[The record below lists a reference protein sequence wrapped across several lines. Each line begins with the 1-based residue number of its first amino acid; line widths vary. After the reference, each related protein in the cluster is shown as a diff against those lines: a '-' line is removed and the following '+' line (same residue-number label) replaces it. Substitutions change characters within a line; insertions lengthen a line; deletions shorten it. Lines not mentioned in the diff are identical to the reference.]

1 MGHCRFPCFYQIPIE
16 KVWQHLHEKIK
27 KKTWYFFKNTSM
39 HKRPYHSFVWSLEER
54 GTKFGKFLQ
63 QKNLEIFWWEF
74 QEKFLQPRLSKRPN
88 GCSWIIENSNTT
100 IDKKLCTAQAYAP
113 QWINM
118 FFSWYFFISRFFWKL
133 WICLESCD
141 VYLTFVDS
149 RSFLFLPFLKIWI

>member
-1 MGHCRFPCFYQIPIE
+1 MI
-16 KVWQHLHEKIK
+16 
-27 KKTWYFFKNTSM
+27 FFKNTSM

-88 GCSWIIENSNTT
+88 GFSWIVENLNTT

-118 FFSWYFFISRFFWKL
+118 FFSWSFFLGSFESSESVWNLVMFIWHL
-133 WICLESCD
+133 WTQDLSFS
-141 VYLTFVDS
+141 YLFSKSGFRYSATQ
-149 RSFLFLPFLKIWI
+149 R